1 MRVIA
6 GKFKGTRLFSPKNN
20 LIRPTSDRVRE
31 FIFSCL
37 FDVNNKMVLDLFA
50 GTGAFGIE
58 AISRG
63 AKNAVF
69 VDSAGASVEL
79 LSKNLEKVKI
89 KAPVYRTR
97 AEQFLKNALKDEL
110 KFDIIFCDPP
120 YAYMDIHKIADVV
133 LKNQILD
140 KENGIFIYESS
151 NKTISADLVGFE
163 QFKEKTM
170 GDTRINL
177 YKTYGK

>member
-20 LIRPTSDRVRE
+20 LVRPTSDRVRE
-31 FIFSCL
+31 FVFSCL
-37 FDVNNKMVLDLFA
+37 FDVNNAIVLDLFA

-58 AISRG
+58 AMSRG
-63 AKNAVF
+63 AREAVF
-69 VDSAGASVEL
+69 VDSAGASIEL
-79 LSKNLEKVKI
+79 LNKNLEKVKL

-97 AEQFLKNALKDEL
+97 AEQFLKSALMDEK

-120 YAYMDIHKIADVV
+120 YAYKDINKIAEAV
-133 LKNQILD
+133 LSNQLIET
-140 KENGIFIYESS
+140 ENGILIYESS
-151 NKTISADLVGFE
+151 AKTASPELYGFE
-163 QFKEKTM
+163 LFKEKTM

-177 YKTYGK
+177 YKTNG